1 LKRQNFTGNIS
12 IEYEY
17 NWKNNVTDAA
27 QCIGFMRGYEAG
39 K

>member
-1 LKRQNFTGNIS
+1 LKRRIHRQHF